1 MTAQAPAPAR
11 RPEFEGVRL
20 RSSGII
26 ASEALKLTTVRST
39 WWSFGVSIVLA
50 LGLALLLGASFTPDT
65 ASVLGADTLLLSGA
79 TAHLQFVGLVVA
91 VLGALSIGGE
101 YSTGMIRSTYTAVP
115 KRLSSLLARG
125 GVVAVASFLVGVVT
139 TVGSFL
145 IIAAMLAPDGV
156 EGSLLADGVLA
167 GLLGGAFY
175 LAVIGAFSV
184 GLAALLRSTAAAIGI
199 SVGVLFVLP
208 IIASIAGALLDAPW
222 IEDASRFLLSNLGL
236 TLTSLPADAG
246 IDAPVAVLACVAWIL
261 AVWIPA
267 LLVTRLRDV

>member
-1 MTAQAPAPAR
+1 MTAQAPAVR
-11 RPEFEGVRL
+11 RPDLDGVRL
-20 RSSGII
+20 RAGGVI
-26 ASEALKLTTVRST
+26 ASEVLKLATVRST
-39 WWSFGVSIVLA
+39 WWSFGICIVLA

-65 ASVLGADTLLLSGA
+65 ASVLGAPTLVVSGA

-115 KRLSSLLARG
+115 KRLPSLLARG
-125 GVVAVASFLVGVVT
+125 GVVAIASFLVGVVT

-145 IIAAMLAPDGV
+145 IIAAMLAPEGV
-156 EGSLLADGVLA
+156 DVSLFDDGVLA

-184 GLAALLRSTAAAIGI
+184 GLAALVRSTAAAIGL
-199 SVGVLFVLP
+199 SVGALFVLP
-208 IIASIAGALLDAPW
+208 IVASLAGALLEARW
-222 IEDASRFLLSNLGL
+222 IDDASPYLLSNLGL
-236 TLTSLPADAG
+236 TLSSLPG
-246 IDAPVAVLACVAWIL
+246 QGLIEAPAAALASVAWVL
-261 AVWIPA
+261 AVWMPA